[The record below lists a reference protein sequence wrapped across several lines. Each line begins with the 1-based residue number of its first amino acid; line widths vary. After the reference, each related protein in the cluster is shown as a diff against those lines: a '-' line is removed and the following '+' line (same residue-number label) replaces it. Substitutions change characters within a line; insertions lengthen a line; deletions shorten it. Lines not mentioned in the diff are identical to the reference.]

1 MGNDPFPSVAPG
13 WLLEQLFGADPVDR
27 SPSGGRAMP
36 PVRQTDALRVRPY
49 RLAWSRETERH
60 RQEIFDERIPD
71 RIGFATSGHT
81 GASHTWT
88 RDRAQVRAE
97 VDLLRTILD
106 TESVD
111 AVIAF
116 APAHHLYG
124 FLLSFVLPMLEGIDV
139 RFWPMA
145 LQHPVRFE
153 GVSRPLFVTVPSAVV
168 RLNRQTRG
176 LASYESVTVV
186 HSTAVLPAAGR
197 SLMAKRVTDLRLVE
211 LFGSTETGLVATRAN
226 SADDAEP
233 WDLAPDLDVVRPAI
247 GEEAGLRVRSPRLAF
262 DEGGVRLDEW
272 EMDDSVRL
280 LDERRF
286 VFEGRGSLLVKVNGR
301 RVYLDRVEELVR
313 DVVPCRDLACVP
325 ARDRLR
331 GEGFDILIV
340 PSPDRPLSVADARR
354 LCRARLRDIG
364 QPRMVSLVRHI
375 PRTATG
381 KLRLDALS
389 AD

>member
-1 MGNDPFPSVAPG
+1 
-13 WLLEQLFGADPVDR
+13 
-27 SPSGGRAMP
+27 MP

-49 RLAWSRETERH
+49 RLAWSREAERH

-81 GASHTWT
+81 GASHAWT

-145 LQHPVRFE
+145 LQHPVRLE

-168 RLNRQTRG
+168 RLNRQARG

-211 LFGSTETGLVATRAN
+211 LFGATETGLVATRAN

-233 WDLAPDLDVVRPAI
+233 WDLAPDVDVVRPAI

-280 LDERRF
+280 LDDRRF

-301 RVYLDRVEELVR
+301 RVYLDRVEDLVR
-313 DVVPCRDLACVP
+313 DVIPCRDLACVP

-340 PSPDRPLSVADARR
+340 PSPDRPLSVAEARR
-354 LCRARLRDIG
+354 LCRPRLRDIG